1 MIEQTS
7 TEYAGSSVDS
17 VQVYG
22 VMILIMRLKC
32 NDMEQDD
39 LESTFPYWSYI
50 FNYPELKDT
59 QSLEP

>member
-7 TEYAGSSVDS
+7 TEYAGSSIDS

-22 VMILIMRLKC
+22 VMILIMRFNS
-32 NDMEQDD
+32 NDMVHDD

-50 FNYPELKDT
+50 FNYQELKDT
-59 QSLEP
+59 QPMEP